1 MQRRS
6 RVPFAALALLVTLGA
21 CGVLGGDDDGVHE
34 TVAEPVDLDLDAPTY
49 AAATRKGL
57 LLSSG
62 DAQRWLPGASE
73 AEWLPG
79 GRALVYIG
87 DRVRIWDPAANE
99 LGPPVR
105 LWREGEAL
113 VNPAPGD
120 LKRSVTQVSVSHE
133 RLVER
138 EGRAPVVGD
147 VLTAYDLDLDVRWR
161 ADLPGPDPLDGV
173 PARYLE
179 RTYFQGHTIDGI
191 TYLWWGDF
199 NATGEESD
207 PHYGLL
213 RVGADGE
220 VLDTVQ
226 VNQRIKSL
234 WLSADGAA
242 LLATRRVS
250 GHPCGGCQVT
260 LELVELD
267 PRTGDVVGEY
277 GMPEAY
283 DKSWNVTEVDKVADR
298 VAIRFDEVVW
308 PEGPDAEADAS
319 ETQVLRGTYVLD
331 DDGWTLLEGSK
342 DEISWWQGP
351 EDRIVAR
358 PVGKDDGFAR
368 GANLR
373 LFWVHGDEE
382 RPLPGTLLGDVGR
395 RTYVG
400 SVPGQALPPE

>member
-6 RVPFAALALLVTLGA
+6 RVPIAALALLLTLGS
-21 CGVLGGDDDGVHE
+21 CGVLGGDDDGVHQAVIE
-34 TVAEPVDLDLDAPTY
+34 SVDLDLDAPTY
-49 AAATRKGL
+49 AAATREGL
-57 LLSSG
+57 LLRSG
-62 DAQRWLPGASE
+62 DAERVLPGASE
-73 AEWLPG
+73 VEWLPG

-87 DRVRIWDPAANE
+87 DRVRIWDPDADE

-133 RLVER
+133 RLVQR

-147 VLTAYDLDLDVRWR
+147 VLTAYDLDLDIRWR
-161 ADLPGPDPLDGV
+161 TDLPGPDPIEGV
-173 PARYLE
+173 PMEYLE
-179 RTYFQGHTIDGI
+179 RTYLQGHTVDGI
-191 TYLWWGDF
+191 TYLPWSDF
-199 NATGEESD
+199 NASGEESD
-207 PHYGLL
+207 PQYGLL
-213 RVGADGE
+213 RVGAEGE

-226 VNQRIKSL
+226 ANQRIKAV

-277 GMPEAY
+277 GMPDDY
-283 DKSWNVTEVDKVADR
+283 DKSWQVAEVDKVGDR

-308 PEGPDAEADAS
+308 HEGTDPADVW
-319 ETQVLRGTYVLD
+319 ETLVLRGTYVSD
-331 DDGWTLLEGSK
+331 DDGWTLLEGSQ

-373 LFWVHGDEE
+373 LFWVHGEEE
-382 RPLPGTLLGDVGR
+382 RPLPGKLLGGVGR